1 MFRLVRSLRATQT
14 AIYPEFCS
22 TEDGCSKFAQHFS
35 ENIQMIRAEL
45 EVPRSS
51 NPSLVEKTCF
61 TKPHISFEP
70 TDDEIE
76 KLMFG
81 LTKTCELDP
90 LPAKQIQ
97 QCLSSLV
104 PVITAITNKS
114 LEEGTMPSALK
125 VACVHPILKK
135 PSLDRDILHNYR
147 PVSTLSLIYPRL
159 LKRSWLCDCLIVLI
173 HKT

>member
-1 MFRLVRSLRATQT
+1 
-14 AIYPEFCS
+14 
-22 TEDGCSKFAQHFS
+22 
-35 ENIQMIRAEL
+35 MIRAEL

-147 PVSTLSLIYPRL
+147 PVSTLSLSSIYKVIEKVMALRL
-159 LKRSWLCDCLIVLI
+159 SDRLDSQNLNEPFQSAYRRQDSTETTLLRVCSDIWVALDR
-173 HKT
+173 